1 MVSGSKNDSRIK
13 KKGKEKLVFAKDP
26 KQAMTAIVVV
36 AIFIING
43 IYMLVKYIME
53 QNASS
58 APASQ
63 QAGSSFPT
71 AIIAVLAVVV
81 IGGIGFALSKNPKLL
96 ASLGSKGAGSASD
109 KGSGSLSK
117 AKNKGKMVFAKDPK
131 QAMAAVIVLVIFFG
145 NGIYMLTKYL
155 MEQNAQNRAAQE
167 AMNRPA
173 SLSPEGEG
181 QGLDELSA
189 LNQEQANN
197 PEAIN
202 NDANNI
208 YSETMRQRG
217 EPIPPVGPGGYQT
230 PAPGGAEGDVEI
242 MTRRTPQKRGSTK
255 MVSIVVTNSGR
266 DNPFM
271 PAGEG
276 VSHGSFSYLPP
287 PPETLPTNT
296 DATKVMNTTISGILY
311 DKYSPSAILNIEGA
325 DYLVKKGD
333 IINHYRVLSIGKNN
347 VIVQLGNNIYQAGVG
362 ELLTLTNLNYNTIAN
377 LNKKFG
383 GNEVSINV
391 RKKGY

>member
-26 KQAMTAIVVV
+26 KQAMTAIIVV
-36 AIFIING
+36 AVFVING
-43 IYMLVKYIME
+43 IYMLIKYLME

-63 QAGSSFPT
+63 QSGSSFPT
-71 AIIAVLAVVV
+71 VLIV
-81 IGGIGFALSKNPKLL
+81 ILVAALVGGVIFALSKNPKLL
-96 ASLGSKGAGSASD
+96 AGLTSGIAGSTSSKVSSSAP
-109 KGSGSLSK
+109 KGK
-117 AKNKGKMVFAKDPK
+117 DKGKMIFAKDPK
-131 QAMAAVIVLVIFFG
+131 QAMAAVIVLVIFLG

-155 MEQNAQNRAAQE
+155 MEQNAQNNTTQQ
-167 AMNRPA
+167 AMNNPA
-173 SLSPEGEG
+173 SQNTEG
-181 QGLDELSA
+181 QSLDELSS
-189 LNQEQANN
+189 LDQEQGTN
-197 PEAIN
+197 PESIN

-217 EPIPPVGPGGYQT
+217 EQVPPQEQRGYQAN
-230 PAPGGAEGDVEI
+230 APVGAEGDVEI
-242 MTRRTPQKRGSTK
+242 MTRRAPQRRGSTK
-255 MVSIVVTNSGR
+255 MVSIVVTNTGR

-333 IINHYRVLSIGKNN
+333 IINHYRVLSIGRNN